1 MDKDLLGYHPDTTDC
16 SPLVYVSTEDKR
28 RGRKIQKM
36 FDLGRII
43 DRSTARKIIKA
54 LNAFNRKSTVMALE
68 KLFEHFV
75 WNFNN
80 LEGEDRMFIDVI
92 FLKPRTNRRGEGR
105 SKMGTGTER
114 GIDDRRTASTTGY
127 KIWINDSK
135 IMNES
140 FDQIDTHFG
149 DLPKGVSH
157 YAAVILHEFGHII
170 RERANETTFQY
181 ILDISPSIRDCFRE
195 FQVYISE
202 TNDQIERA
210 RRSYGG
216 DRVKVFE
223 ELKVEREDELEEWI
237 ADMFA
242 KSFIVYAMTRTAR
255 PRRYRTEAPTQRLRV
270 PQFT

>member
-1 MDKDLLGYHPDTTDC
+1 MDKDLLGYHPGTTDC
-16 SPLVYVSTEDKR
+16 SPLVYGSTEDKR
-28 RGRKIQKM
+28 RERKSQKV
-36 FDLGRII
+36 FDLGPII
-43 DRSTARKIIKA
+43 DRSTARKIIQA

-68 KLFEHFV
+68 ELFEHFV

-92 FLKPRTNRRGEGR
+92 FLKTRTNRRGGSSVR
-105 SKMGTGTER
+105 GR

-140 FDQIDTHFG
+140 FDQLDTHFG

-202 TNDQIERA
+202 TNDQIERE

-216 DRVKVFE
+216 NRVKVLK
-223 ELKVEREDELEEWI
+223 ELKVEREDELEEWV

-255 PRRYRTEAPTQRLRV
+255 PRRYRTEAPSQRLRV